1 MPWVLRGRVLR
12 CPAAA
17 GGWRRLGA
25 VVSGIFIQFPGAGM
39 VPRELRLARVRRTAW
54 DAGGVPGRCCGC
66 CRVFFPNTAGF
77 WVWFLPPSL
86 PATPFRLLLLACNFT
101 SPASWANRLASPHR
115 NRAGGQADQV
125 LGPPPGGGSSPPRPP
140 VKGFGGE
147 SEHGKHVGLA
157 PKGTEPGALGA
168 GSQEHPHRRQGTVQ
182 PPACG
187 ARPLPPPLL
196 PRPPRLSLFN
206 NLECIGCKKSLKKNK

>member
-66 CRVFFPNTAGF
+66 CRVFFPQYS
-77 WVWFLPPSL
+77 WVLGLVSPSLPPSDS
-86 PATPFRLLLLACNFT
+86 FSF
-101 SPASWANRLASPHR
+101 ASPCLQLHVTR
-115 NRAGGQADQV
+115 FLGEQAGVTPLQQGGQAG
-125 LGPPPGGGSSPPRPP
+125 GPSPGATSWGGGRVAPFSRLRRALEGNLSTESMLVLLRRARSRELSVSAPRSIRTGGRARCSRRRAGLARCPLPSSP
-140 VKGFGGE
+140 G
-147 SEHGKHVGLA
+147 
-157 PKGTEPGALGA
+157 
-168 GSQEHPHRRQGTVQ
+168 HP
-182 PPACG
+182 
-187 ARPLPPPLL
+187 
-196 PRPPRLSLFN
+196 LSLFN
-206 NLECIGCKKSLKKNK
+206 NLECIGCKKS